1 MRIISGILKGRPIR
15 FPADIRPT
23 QNKVRKAVFD
33 CLAQAVEG
41 AEFLELF
48 AGSGA
53 VGIEA
58 ISCGAKRVTFVD
70 NDFNSLKAIESNLKE
85 LDLDERH
92 YRIVRS
98 DAFKFLDDWAGK
110 KTGFDIIFSDPPYRQ
125 FLAKNCLLRISACD
139 ILNPSG
145 ILVIEHHKKEELP
158 QVVGNGRDRS
168 LLLFKQK
175 SYGDKILSFYE
186 EDRLKNVPEGNL
198 SRVI

>member
-1 MRIISGILKGRPIR
+1 M
-15 FPADIRPT
+15 
-23 QNKVRKAVFD
+23 
-33 CLAQAVEG
+33 
-41 AEFLELF
+41 ELF

-125 FLAKNCLLRISACD
+125 FLAKNCLLRIAACD

-145 ILVIEHHKKEELP
+145 ILVIEHHKRRAAAGSRE
-158 QVVGNGRDRS
+158 RS
-168 LLLFKQK
+168 RPFPTTFKQK

-186 EDRLKNVPEGNL
+186 EDRLKKCARRQFIQGHL
-198 SRVI
+198 TR

>member
-1 MRIISGILKGRPIR
+1 MISWIKTAAGLNSRLMAKDMRIISGILKGRPIR

-23 QNKVRKAVFD
+23 QNKVRKSVFD
-33 CLAQAVEG
+33 CLAQVVEG

-48 AGSGA
+48 SGSGA

-110 KTGFDIIFSDPPYRQ
+110 KPV
-125 FLAKNCLLRISACD
+125 L
-139 ILNPSG
+139 
-145 ILVIEHHKKEELP
+145 
-158 QVVGNGRDRS
+158 
-168 LLLFKQK
+168 
-175 SYGDKILSFYE
+175 ILSLAI
-186 EDRLKNVPEGNL
+186 RHIGSSWQK
-198 SRVI
+198 IAC